1 MHLFT
6 FKYLSKALKKV
17 LLSKVIATYGL
28 PTMTCVVVGTLEER
42 VELIKSF
49 TVKKVS
55 LQFSF
60 EQMLINS

>member
-1 MHLFT
+1 M
-6 FKYLSKALKKV
+6 
-17 LLSKVIATYGL
+17 SKVIATYGL